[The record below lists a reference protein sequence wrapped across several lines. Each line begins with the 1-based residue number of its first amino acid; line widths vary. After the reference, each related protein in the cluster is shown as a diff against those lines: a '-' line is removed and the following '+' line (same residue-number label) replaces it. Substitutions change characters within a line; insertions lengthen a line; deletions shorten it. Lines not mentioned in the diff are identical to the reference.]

1 MIESIIWLL
10 VLEVIGLA
18 TLPVTFTFFSFLP
31 ERGYALS
38 KPLGLLLLAFV
49 VWFLGMLGLPFTALS
64 SWGLLVLLMG
74 GLGAWLWLRQGRA
87 LMTEMGQWFRRN
99 LWLVVLVELLFILAY
114 FYLVNLRSYMP
125 EIRDQEKFGDFA
137 FMNSM
142 ATHDKLPPNDPWM
155 SGFTINYYYF
165 SHFMVAMLTKM
176 SGVAPSIAFNLS
188 VPMIMAMTFVGA
200 FSIVY
205 NLVAIARQRG
215 GLVASLSGVAAG
227 VFVCVLGNLDT
238 VRQLIA
244 PRGAANSERDPNS
257 VNFFFSWWSPS
268 RVIYDYKP
276 DFSGPVVTYS
286 WNQTINEFPM
296 FSFLLADMHPHV
308 MALPFWTIVI
318 AAAFNL
324 LRAPATAGP
333 LTLRNATG
341 TLNFGILAVAIG
353 ALYFIN
359 TWDFPT
365 FLLLVLG
372 AALLRELWKGG
383 EDVSEETSATA
394 RKSTETIKL
403 ALLGGN
409 VPINVMSAV
418 WGRSWR
424 LAGFALRLGLTSLAL
439 YLPFHLT
446 FTSLIGERPL
456 PEPIKSIPL
465 VSTIGRLFGAVAWDR
480 TPLLGYF
487 LVFGV
492 FIFPMVSFLF
502 LKLWPYLKEP
512 YGEVEGQRSKVES
525 QDEEIESRIS
535 KIENLDFESEDE
547 DSEFE
552 DEDFELNPQNSQL
565 KAPNYWAV
573 APGLGLFLLG
583 ELLYFAGISREFS
596 VSVGLVSAP
605 VLAGGVGLLTK
616 EVLNRVRPRRP
627 AYELTLTL
635 LLSAVLMIFLG
646 WMVHFELYGP
656 LLICTI
662 VAGLLLWFETRKPM
676 TEVNLADVC
685 VLTLMFTGGV
695 INWFTEVVYLRD
707 LFESRFNTIFKFY
720 YQSWM
725 LYALA
730 GAYASWR
737 VMAYLWQARPFE
749 RSIEKSASNVW
760 EEYQPQKLQPTTS
773 FFRRQ
778 PALATS
784 GNLAFSMGLS
794 PAGGSGLQGG
804 LRLED
809 LEELA
814 QEEDRRQP
822 KGRWLWSFGLVVLV
836 LAGLIYPLLGPY
848 EKTGKFAERKGLD
861 GEGWVAQYYQS
872 DYQGI
877 SWLREQVKANPNFD
891 GVVLEAG
898 SGYIDWINFS
908 RVATFS
914 GFPTVLGWYFHE
926 AQWRGGSTKV
936 MDEVNQ
942 RVKDVDLI
950 YNTNDIEEARQL
962 LQKYKVKYVF
972 VGGIET
978 NTASASLYSQ
988 VFKDYKPEGLA
999 KFRQFL
1005 QPIYEK
1011 DGVTIYRV

>member
-1 MIESIIWLL
+1 MIEAIIWLL
-10 VLEVIGLA
+10 VLEFIGLA
-18 TLPVTFTFFSFLP
+18 TLPVTFTFFRFLP

-64 SWGLLVLLMG
+64 SWVLLVLLMG
-74 GLGAWLWLRQGRA
+74 GLGAWLLLRHGRE
-87 LMTEMGQWFRRN
+87 LLVEMREWFGRN
-99 LWLVVLVELLFILAY
+99 LWLVVVVEVLFVLAY
-114 FYLVNLRSYMP
+114 AYLVNLRSYMP

-137 FMNSM
+137 FLNSM
-142 ATHDKLPPNDPWM
+142 ATHNTLPPNDPWM
-155 SGFTINYYYF
+155 SGYTINYYYF

-188 VPMIMAMTFVGA
+188 VPMVMGMTFVGA

-215 GLVASLSGVAAG
+215 GVVATFSGIVAGA
-227 VFVCVLGNLDT
+227 FVCVLGNLDT

-244 PRGAANSERDPNS
+244 PRSVKGERDPLS
-257 VNFFFSWWSPS
+257 ASFFFSWWTPS

-276 DFSGPVVTYS
+276 DFSSAVVTYG
-286 WNQTINEFPM
+286 WNETINEFPM

-333 LTLRNATG
+333 LTLRNTTG
-341 TLNFGILAVAIG
+341 ILNFGILAVAIG
-353 ALYFIN
+353 ALYFLN

-372 AALLRELWKGG
+372 AALLREFWKGG
-383 EDVSEETSATA
+383 EEVNEDT
-394 RKSTETIKL
+394 STEASKALETLKL
-403 ALLGGN
+403 ALLGGI
-409 VPINVMSAV
+409 VPTGVMSAT

-424 LAGFALRLGLTSLAL
+424 YMGFAGRLAVTSLLL

-492 FIFPMVSFLF
+492 FIFPMVSFLL

-512 YGEVEGQRSKVES
+512 YGEIQNLKSKIQNNE
-525 QDEEIESRIS
+525 EEIES
-535 KIENLDFESEDE
+535 ENFEYQSEDE
-547 DSEFE
+547 EVE
-552 DEDFELNPQNSQL
+552 NP
-565 KAPNYWAV
+565 KPKTPNYWAV
-573 APGLGLFLLG
+573 APGLGLVLLA
-583 ELLYFAGISREFS
+583 ELLFFGGISRELS
-596 VSVGLVSAP
+596 ISVGLVSAP
-605 VLAGGVGLLTK
+605 VLAGGVAILAKELLDR
-616 EVLNRVRPRRP
+616 LRPRRP
-627 AYELTLTL
+627 SYELTLTL
-635 LLSAVLMIFLG
+635 LFVAVLMTFLG
-646 WMVHFELYGP
+646 WVVRFELYGP

-662 VAGLLLWFETRKPM
+662 AAGLLLWFETRKPM
-676 TEVNLADVC
+676 AEVNLADVC
-685 VLTLMFTGGV
+685 ALTLMFTGGV
-695 INWFTEVVYLRD
+695 INWFTEIVYLRD
-707 LFESRFNTIFKFY
+707 IFESRFNTIFKFY
-720 YQSWM
+720 YQTWM

-737 VMAYLWQARPFE
+737 VMAVLWQARPFE
-749 RSIEKSASNVW
+749 RSLEKSEPVDR
-760 EEYQPQKLQPTTS
+760 EIYQPQKRQPATA
-773 FFRRQ
+773 FLRRQ
-778 PALATS
+778 PSLVTP
-784 GNLAFSMGLS
+784 GNLAFSMSLGA
-794 PAGGSGLQGG
+794 AGGSGLQGG
-804 LRLED
+804 LKLED

-814 QEEDRRQP
+814 QKEDRRQP

-848 EKTGKFAERKGLD
+848 EKTGKYAERKGLD
-861 GEGWVAQYYQS
+861 GETWVAQNYQN
-872 DYQGI
+872 DYEGI
-877 SWLREQVKANPNFD
+877 SWLRQQVKANPNFD
-891 GVVLEAG
+891 GVVLEAS
-898 SGYIDWINFS
+898 SGYNDWINFS

-926 AQWRGGSTKV
+926 AQWRGGSIKV
-936 MDEVNQ
+936 MEEVNQ
-942 RVKDVDLI
+942 RLKDIDLI
-950 YNTNDIEEARQL
+950 YTTTDIEEARLL

-978 NTASASLYSQ
+978 NAASASLYSQ

-1005 QPIYEK
+1005 QPIYDK
-1011 DGVTIYRV
+1011 NGVTIYRV